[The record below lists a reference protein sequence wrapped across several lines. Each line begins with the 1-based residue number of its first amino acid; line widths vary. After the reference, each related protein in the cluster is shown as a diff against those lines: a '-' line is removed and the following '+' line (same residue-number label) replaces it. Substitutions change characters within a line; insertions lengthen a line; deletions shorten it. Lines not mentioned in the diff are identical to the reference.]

1 MQNAGWYVENVK
13 IERNVI
19 KNGKITLQDLKK
31 AEVRENTF
39 INCEFDISNEKSEF
53 IDNNVEDNESNI

>member
-31 AEVRENTF
+31 AEVRQNTF